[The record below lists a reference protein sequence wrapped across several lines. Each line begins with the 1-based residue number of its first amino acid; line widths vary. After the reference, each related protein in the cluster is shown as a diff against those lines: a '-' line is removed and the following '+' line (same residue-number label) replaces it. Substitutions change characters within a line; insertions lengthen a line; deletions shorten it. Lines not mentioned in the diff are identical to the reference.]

1 MEGKEWCKR
10 NSVKEMERRN
20 KAEEKSES
28 KRSKVEEIG
37 RKEWSGKW
45 KWQLHKEK
53 DKIKLVKMNIKK
65 QRRKMKKHTLDRETG
80 RA

>member
-45 KWQLHKEK
+45 K
-53 DKIKLVKMNIKK
+53 
-65 QRRKMKKHTLDRETG
+65 
-80 RA
+80 